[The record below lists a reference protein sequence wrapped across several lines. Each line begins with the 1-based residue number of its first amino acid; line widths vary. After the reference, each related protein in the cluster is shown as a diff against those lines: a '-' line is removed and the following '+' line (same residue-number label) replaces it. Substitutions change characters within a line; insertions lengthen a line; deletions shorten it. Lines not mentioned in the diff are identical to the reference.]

1 MWNPAADALAA
12 GFDLIQG
19 QVKHVKD
26 RAVALAILIFSLVY
40 LAGSLKL
47 KVGTLMQPGPG
58 FLPAVFAAALLIISG
73 VNVYNVFK
81 LPQEQEEAGWRSHLV
96 PVGIAATLI
105 VFPFMLETFSYI
117 ISSFIVM
124 FFMLWLLRYKSVIG
138 CLLTALA
145 MSVLSHVLFAKLLKV
160 ILPSGVLEE
169 FILRL

>member
-1 MWNPAADALAA
+1 
-12 GFDLIQG
+12 
-19 QVKHVKD
+19 
-26 RAVALAILIFSLVY
+26 
-40 LAGSLKL
+40 
-47 KVGTLMQPGPG
+47 MQPGPG